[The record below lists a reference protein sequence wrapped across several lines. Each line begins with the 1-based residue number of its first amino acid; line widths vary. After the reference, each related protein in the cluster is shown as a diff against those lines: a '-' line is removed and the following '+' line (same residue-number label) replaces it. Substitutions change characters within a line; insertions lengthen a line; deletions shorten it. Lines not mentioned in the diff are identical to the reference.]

1 MQQARL
7 KKIIGVF
14 SILCVAATQAG
25 GVPVFAADPE
35 EEVAEIVRPPSYIP
49 QGVNAGTELFPPNP
63 KPGACYARVLVPAQY
78 KNETV
83 TLLKSEASERLE
95 TIPAKF
101 ETVLERVLVKEASER
116 IEVVPAT
123 YGWEEERILVKE
135 ASEKLVV
142 VPAVYKTVTE
152 QVVDKPAHVRWE
164 KGRGLVEKVDFAT
177 GEIIC
182 LKKIPATYKTI
193 TKRVLKAPA
202 TTRMVQ
208 IPAQYKTVKRQVM
221 RTPPT
226 TRKIVIPAEYKMQ
239 RVVKL
244 VEPAKV
250 NRYYIPEK
258 HQTVSKVVKVADERM
273 AWRPVLC
280 ETNITPELVRQ
291 IQVSLQDGGYYPGPI
306 DGDIGRLT
314 RRGILQFQKEK
325 GLSRGGLTA
334 ETLKELDVEL
344 PWSGEELAA
353 NNIGG

>member
-1 MQQARL
+1 MRQTRL
-7 KKIIGVF
+7 KSVF
-14 SILCVAATQAG
+14 LKMSFLGVAAVLAG
-25 GVPVFAADPE
+25 GVPVFAADGE
-35 EEVAEIVRPPSYIP
+35 EQVAEIVTPPSYIP
-49 QGVNAGTELFPPNP
+49 QGIGAGTELFPPNP

-78 KNETV
+78 KHETV
-83 TLLKSEASERLE
+83 KLLKAEASERLE
-95 TIPAKF
+95 TIPARF
-101 ETVLERVLVKEASER
+101 ETVLERVMVKEASER

-123 YGWEEERILVKE
+123 YGWETERILVKE
-135 ASEKLVV
+135 ASERLEV
-142 VPAVYKTVTE
+142 VPAIYETVTE
-152 QVVDKPAHVRWE
+152 KVIDKPAHVKWE

-202 TTRMVQ
+202 TTRMVEV
-208 IPAQYKTVKRQVM
+208 PAQYKTVKRQVM

-226 TRKIVIPAEYKMQ
+226 TRKVVIPAEYKMQ

-250 NRYYIPEK
+250 NRYFIPEK
-258 HQTVSKVVKVADERM
+258 HQTVTKTVKVADERM

-306 DGDIGRLT
+306 DGEIGRLT
-314 RRGILQFQKEK
+314 RRGILHFQKDK

-334 ETLKELDVEL
+334 ETLKKLDVEL
-344 PWSGEELAA
+344 PWTGDLASS
-353 NNIGG
+353 NIGG